1 MAYNASNEERT
12 ELAVIQKNNRGDNII
27 VAKIKNKNTGTESID
42 IRNYYT
48 DDNGELKPSSKGIRL
63 NMELAA
69 EVVKAVLKSMHI
81 VEVEDIFDEFREE
94 VSASDNEDS
103 EDNEDNE
110 DK

>member
-12 ELAVIQKNNRGDNII
+12 ELAVIQKNNRGDNI
-27 VAKIKNKNTGTESID
+27 VVVKIKNKTTGTESVD

-48 DDNGELKPSSKGIRL
+48 DDDGELKPTSKGIRL

-69 EVVKAVLKSMHI
+69 EVVKAVLKSMHV

-94 VSASDNEDS
+94 ISALNSDS
-103 EDNEDNE
+103 EEAE
-110 DK
+110 